1 MQRDSI
7 GNILRV
13 SILLCLVC
21 SIGVSVAAVGLREL
35 QDRNARLDRQKNVL
49 MATGIYTPEEVAE
62 LSGDEVTAIFEK
74 NIVTHYVQ
82 VGTGEDIP
90 ISELPDGENYD
101 PRAAAQ
107 SADLRVTIS
116 KEASESLGFKVI
128 APYYAVYEIRD
139 DEGEVDSWVLPIMG
153 NGLWSTMYGFLAL
166 EPDLRTVRGINFY
179 EHGETPGLGG
189 EIENEG
195 WKAIWPGKV
204 AFNESGEPQID
215 VIKGSV
221 SENDSAGDHKIDGLA
236 GATITSNGVEHAVNF
251 WLGDEGFGKFL
262 DQHRY

>member
-1 MQRDSI
+1 MPRDSI

-13 SILLCLVC
+13 SVLLCLVC
-21 SIGVSVAAVGLREL
+21 SIGVSVAAVGLRSL
-35 QDRNARLDRQKNVL
+35 QDRNATLDRQKNVL
-49 MATGIYTPEEVAE
+49 LATGNFEAEDVAA
-62 LSGDEVTAIFEK
+62 LSGEEITEIFEE
-74 NIVTHYVQ
+74 NITTHYVE
-82 VGTGEDIP
+82 VGTGNEVP
-90 ISELPDGENYD
+90 ESALPDGENYD

-107 SADLRVTIS
+107 SSEFHVTLP
-116 KEASESLGFKVI
+116 KEASELLGIDAV
-128 APYYAVYEIRD
+128 APYYAIYEVRD
-139 DEGEVDSWVLPIMG
+139 DQGQVDCYVLPIFG
-153 NGLWSTMYGFLAL
+153 TGLWSTMYGFLAL
-166 EPDLRTVRGINFY
+166 EPDLTTIRGINFY

-204 AFNESGEPQID
+204 AFNEAGEPQIE

-221 SENDSAGDHKIDGLA
+221 SENDPAGDHKIDGLA

-262 DQHRY
+262 DKLKH